1 MGKVE
6 FHVASTFPVM
16 VAFLTLKWVFILVL
30 IMIVSGIVKD
40 EKRVC
45 DEKNVFKPPGRSVL
59 LSYIHKVRA
68 DFPQQWRGVA
78 LVT

>member
-16 VAFLTLKWVFILVL
+16 VAFLTLKWVFILVF
-30 IMIVSGIVKD
+30 IMIVSGIKD

-45 DEKNVFKPPGRSVL
+45 DEKNVL
-59 LSYIHKVRA
+59 
-68 DFPQQWRGVA
+68 
-78 LVT
+78 